1 MENLLKYSSEWPF
14 FSENQLPGWIFN
26 GDHGSKS
33 SAPWKII
40 AMCCKYFSFNFCQV
54 ENQYVHNKNKD
65 KHQMYYS
72 KLLISF

>member
-14 FSENQLPGWIFN
+14 FFREPAARLNFN
-26 GDHGSKS
+26 RDHGSKS

-40 AMCCKYFSFNFCQV
+40 ATCRKCFSFDFCQV

-65 KHQMYYS
+65 KRQMYYS